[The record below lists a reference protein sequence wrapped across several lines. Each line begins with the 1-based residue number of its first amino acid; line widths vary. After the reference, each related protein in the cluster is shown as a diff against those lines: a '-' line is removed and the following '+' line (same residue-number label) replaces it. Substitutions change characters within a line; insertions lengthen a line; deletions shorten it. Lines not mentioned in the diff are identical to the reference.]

1 LAEIRPENIS
11 VTVEEKVSK
20 FVKIIPVLALSYKP
34 GYGLVSTIKNV
45 PDSVEISGPKSI
57 VNDIMFINTK
67 GFGITNL
74 EKGDVVKLQL
84 EDIKFVQL
92 ATRECEVS
100 FEIQKIV
107 DKTFL
112 DLVVKTNNIPS
123 RYELI
128 LSPNKINL
136 TLRGGLNLLS
146 KMKNN
151 DISSSVSNSISG
163 YFLSSKISLI
173 FSEILTPPGSLIN
186 FTVRPSFSKSCRNN
200 STCVDFPQKSN
211 PSNVINILVLFN
223 YILQSF
229 RFNFNNGCE
238 FGDIYLRYN

>member
-151 DISSSVSNSISG
+151 DISI
-163 YFLSSKISLI
+163 Y
-173 FSEILTPPGSLIN
+173 
-186 FTVRPSFSKSCRNN
+186 
-200 STCVDFPQKSN
+200 VDFDQAINDTNGSVIPQVYVPEFTSIIEIK
-211 PSNVINILVLFN
+211 PKRLE
-223 YILQSF
+223 YI
-229 RFNFNNGCE
+229 
-238 FGDIYLRYN
+238 IKKY